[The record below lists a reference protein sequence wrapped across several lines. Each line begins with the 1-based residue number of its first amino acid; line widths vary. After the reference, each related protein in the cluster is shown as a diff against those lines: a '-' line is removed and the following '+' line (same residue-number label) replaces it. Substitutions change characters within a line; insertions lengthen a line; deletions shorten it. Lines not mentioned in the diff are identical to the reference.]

1 MKYIKS
7 ITTGVLAFLF
17 LASLT
22 PALAQQGI
30 SQLNQWKTGGAAYLQ
45 PISDAYGL
53 KIPGLATSTTGCL
66 AVNSS
71 GWISANG
78 IACGSGGGG
87 GGSGSVGTSS
97 VPTIGQLSYWTSAG
111 TPSLLGSVATN
122 TLSGTGVVT
131 ITNSPK
137 IIGGAAAVASLTG
150 GSNSQILAWLAG
162 IPTWVATSSNS
173 CPGGSGLGCTY
184 TSGVWTFGIPNNGLT
199 LAMFPTIAA
208 NTVIGNLTGSTATPT
223 AFATSSLFQNA
234 SAGSSGLLT
243 STDWSTFNG
252 KQIAG
257 NYITALTGDITASG
271 PGSVASTLA
280 TVNGNV
286 GSFTNANI
294 TVNGKGL
301 ITAASNGTGGSG
313 GSGTVGTS
321 SSETS
326 GRIPF
331 WTTTSQTPALLS
343 GGNSAF
349 TFDGTRLNTTFAS
362 STFIS
367 ASGGA
372 TVSGQLFVG
381 NTGASTNGTLFTVST
396 TTVGAA
402 NFSTSVFSPDF
413 ITYSGGLGSTLND
426 ELNLASFGFSSTNET
441 GFSVHA
447 VRTLQ
452 GGSSYVSS
460 SIGLSLDQNGT
471 RRAGGQLWLSGNG
484 NTGVSTST
492 PGATLGVSGNGYFT
506 GGVGI
511 GAVNTSAGT
520 FTTTGNA
527 TIGGT
532 LTLPLLTSLG
542 GLAVTSTGAVY
553 NAATTTAGTGLTY
566 TGNAFNVNTTQN
578 ISRLS
583 NLTAGFVKSDGSGNL
598 SNDTNTY
605 LTSNQSIT
613 LSGVVTGSGST
624 AITTAFPNASANTAL
639 ANATGA
645 SAAPTF
651 VATSTFFGA
660 GVPGQVLGWDGTKTV
675 WVATSTSGGGG
686 VSFAWPFTPLTNFGL
701 NTSATTT
708 ALWAQGGIFAS
719 SSSRIASTTFAIN
732 GNVGVASDTPSSKLD
747 VRGNAGLLYLKS
759 TTNSASAFQLENS
772 QGSTSVQFGD
782 ADTSGV
788 FFHAGTSTVGT
799 NYADL
804 NISATTGNVGIGTTS
819 PFAGISVVVA
829 SSTATQSF
837 PVLMLYGLIN
847 NITQFFI
854 GFDAAFHFI
863 LGGPTPTLSTGTFM
877 GTANDNAGIIQTPAG
892 SATTL
897 TLTFAR
903 ARESA
908 ASCVANFSTTTSAIA
923 ASSTL
928 TGVVFAFASVNNVT
942 FSYHCFGTQ

>member
-313 GSGTVGTS
+313 GSGTVSTS

-362 STFIS
+362 TTFIS

-372 TVSGQLFVG
+372 AILGSLSVG
-381 NTGASTNGTLFTVST
+381 HAATNASSSLLSVST
-396 TTVGAA
+396 TTALTLSA
-402 NFSTSVFSPDF
+402 FSPIF
-413 ITYSGGLGSTLND
+413 KTFGGSLGTTLND
-426 ELNLASFGFSSTNET
+426 ELALASFGFNGNNQEAL
-441 GFSVHA
+441 G
-447 VRTLQ
+447 VRAIRTSA
-452 GGSSYVSS
+452 GGSQWTTT
-460 SIGLSLDQNGT
+460 SIGLSMDVDNSV
-471 RRAGGQLWLSGNG
+471 RAGAQIWLNANG
-484 NTGVSTST
+484 NFGVSTTT

-527 TIGGT
+527 SIGGT
-532 LTLPLLTSLG
+532 LTLPLLSSLG

-605 LTSNQSIT
+605 LTGNQSIT

-660 GVPGQVLGWDGTKTV
+660 GVPGQVLGWDGTKTT
-675 WVATSTSGGGG
+675 WVATSSSGGGG

-708 ALWAQGGIFAS
+708 ALWAQNGIFAS

-732 GNVGVASDTPSSKLD
+732 GSVGVASDTPSSKLD

-799 NYADL
+799 NYADF

-819 PFAGISVVVA
+819 PFAVISTVAA

-854 GFDAAFHFI
+854 GFDAAFHFM

-903 ARESA
+903 ARENA